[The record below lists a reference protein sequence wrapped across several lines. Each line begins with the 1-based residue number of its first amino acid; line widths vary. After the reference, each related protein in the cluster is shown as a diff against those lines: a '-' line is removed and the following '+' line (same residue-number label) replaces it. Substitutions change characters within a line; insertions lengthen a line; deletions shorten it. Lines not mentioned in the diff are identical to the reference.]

1 MLFFSSIFR
10 SNLESSDKDLNIVTE
25 ETINVNKLYNIKL
38 KV

>member
-1 MLFFSSIFR
+1 MLFFYSIFR
-10 SNLESSDKDLNIVTE
+10 SNLESSDEDLNIVTE